1 MTNYNNNEERTLE
14 IPKDTTLPFFAYGIY
29 KPGQLS
35 YSKIKNYVKTQYECV
50 INYKMLMRDG
60 MPLVIPAGGDND
72 AKTIGY
78 LIYFKEL
85 HNKSAYEIISENIH
99 KKMYKWKE
107 IKVGENR
114 ANVLIGVNPDMG
126 CSKIDGNI
134 GNYKGQ
140 YDPYFKEAIGVIKNE
155 LNDEK
160 NKQSNYDN
168 FFKLQMTYL
177 LLWTAIERYAS
188 LKYNC
193 PTIGQNWEMLSNEDA
208 FQKSL
213 KKHVKSERKVYSAK
227 DLKEFTLD
235 ANKPRYCLNYYYTI
249 RCNATHRGKSAPHE
263 DYEILK
269 QSLEELLEIFDDI
282 IKDTF
287 DET

>member
-1 MTNYNNNEERTLE
+1 MTNNNNQEKTLE

-35 YSKIKNYVKTQYECV
+35 YSKIKNCVKTQYKCE

-60 MPLVIPAGGDND
+60 MPLVIPAGRDHD
-72 AKTIGY
+72 ARTRGH
-78 LIYFKEL
+78 LIYFYEL
-85 HNKSAYEIISENIH
+85 CSESDYEIISKNMH
-99 KKMYKWKE
+99 KKMYKWKV

-160 NKQSNYDN
+160 NKHSNYDN

-193 PTIGQNWEMLSNEDA
+193 STIGQNWEMLSNEDA
-208 FQKSL
+208 FHKSL

-227 DLKEFTLD
+227 DLREFTLD
-235 ANKPRYCLNYYYTI
+235 SNKPRYCLNYYYTI
-249 RCNATHRGKSAPHE
+249 RCNATHRGKSAPNE

-269 QSLEELLEIFDDI
+269 QSLEELLLIFEDI
-282 IKDTF
+282 INDTF